1 MHAVRLSRWA
11 VVAAACILSACNVHL
26 GNGVT
31 LHEEKRFAVEGAP
44 QVSLITFHGWI
55 EVTSWDGPDVVV
67 DVQKRAMTAEA
78 AAEILVRT
86 TQEGDRVSV
95 EAVFPERLEGA
106 VFGVGPTVA
115 LVARVPRQS
124 AIVARTG
131 DGSVTIDGVAGRVD
145 VQSGDGGVTGRRL
158 DGDLTFR
165 TEDGAIQLEDVRGTV
180 DLHTG
185 DGGIRASGAFGR
197 VKAHTGDGAVSVT
210 ASAGSACEDDWEIT
224 SGDGAVTVSLPSG
237 FSAVVDMQTG
247 DGRVTVEGLA
257 LDAQQ
262 PSEDR
267 GELRGRLGAG
277 GKLLTIRTG
286 DGAITLGRS

>member
-1 MHAVRLSRWA
+1 MHAIRLSRWA
-11 VVAAACILSACNVHL
+11 VVAATCILSACNVHL

-31 LHEEKRFAVEGAP
+31 VHEEKRFALESAP
-44 QVSLITFHGWI
+44 QVSLITFHGSI
-55 EVTSWDGPDVVV
+55 EVTSWDGADVVV

-78 AAEILVRT
+78 AAEILVRA
-86 TQEGDRVSV
+86 TQEGDQVTV

-145 VQSGDGGVTGRRL
+145 VQSGDGSVTGRRL
-158 DGDLTFR
+158 AGDLTFR
-165 TEDGAIQLEDVRGTV
+165 SEDGSIQLEDARGTAE
-180 DLHTG
+180 LHTG
-185 DGGIRASGAFGR
+185 DGSIVVSGAFGR
-197 VKAHTGDGAVSVT
+197 VKAHTGDGAVSIT
-210 ASAGSACEDDWEIT
+210 AAAGSACEDDWEIT

-237 FSAVVDMQTG
+237 FNAALDAHSG
-247 DGRVTVEGLA
+247 DGRVTIEGLSVETE
-257 LDAQQ
+257 Q
-262 PSEDR
+262 PSGTP

-277 GKLLTIRTG
+277 GKLLKIRTG
-286 DGAITLGRS
+286 DGAITVGRS